1 MKNLEKTMP
10 TLNYEHVD
18 PTTRCSMGREFSMFQ
33 MRSDPIKLCDRCDKA
48 VRIRTLPKTSITDIK
63 SANTTGK
70 ISEDPL
76 LNAAYLYGPGGAA
89 PPPGPMQ
96 HPTPQTNTPQTLP
109 TPPGSNPGT
118 LTG

>member
-1 MKNLEKTMP
+1 MP

-18 PTTRCSMGREFSMFQ
+18 PTAQCSMGRDFSMFQ
-33 MRSDPIKLCDRCDKA
+33 MSHEPIKLCDRCDKA
-48 VRIRTLPKTSITDIK
+48 VRIRILPKTSITDIK
-63 SANTTGK
+63 SANTSGK

-89 PPPGPMQ
+89 PLPGPMI
-96 HPTPQTNTPQTLP
+96 HTTPQINTPQTLP
-109 TPPGSNPGT
+109 TGPAKPGNAGP